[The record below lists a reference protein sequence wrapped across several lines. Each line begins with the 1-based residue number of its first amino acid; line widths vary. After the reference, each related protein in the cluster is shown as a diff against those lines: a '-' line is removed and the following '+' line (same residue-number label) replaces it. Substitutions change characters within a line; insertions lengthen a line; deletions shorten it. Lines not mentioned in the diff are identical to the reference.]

1 MRAAAV
7 QMTSTADKDAN
18 LATASRLVADAA
30 RAGADLVVLPEMFN
44 CLGTG
49 AELRAGAEPLDGE
62 TSAWAAAIARDHG
75 IVLVA
80 GSFVEAG
87 GDDAPAG
94 HNFNTSC
101 VYSSSGERLA
111 VYRKVHLF
119 DVDVPGAEF
128 RESDAVAAGDRL
140 ITVALEHAGEHTAPD
155 AELGLSICYDIRFP
169 ELTRILALRGATIV
183 AVPAAFTA
191 TTGPPHW
198 EILLR
203 ARAIENQI
211 FVIAAGQCGATNER
225 LRWHGHSMIIDPWGT
240 VVAAAP
246 GDGETEAVIVADLDV
261 AEQERVRA
269 VLPSLANR
277 RPSAYRWPD

>member
-7 QMTSTADKDAN
+7 QMTSTADKGAN
-18 LATASRLVADAA
+18 LATAARLVADAA
-30 RAGADLVVLPEMFN
+30 AAGAELVVLPEMFN

-49 AELRAGAEPLDGE
+49 AELRAGAEPLEGE
-62 TSAWAAAIARDHG
+62 TSAWAGAIARDHG

-87 GDDAPAG
+87 GDDAPVG

-101 VYSSSGERLA
+101 VYSAWGERVA

-128 RESDAVAAGDRL
+128 RESDAVAPGEVL
-140 ITVALEHAGEHTAPD
+140 VTVDLQHLGEWTRPG

-169 ELTRILALRGATIV
+169 ELTRILALRGATIT

-211 FVIAAGQCGATNER
+211 FVIAAGQCGATNDR

-240 VVAAAP
+240 MIAVAP
-246 GDGETEAVIVADLDV
+246 GDGASEAVIVADLDLD
-261 AEQERVRA
+261 EQQRVRA

-277 RPSAYRWPD
+277 QPSAYRWPD